1 MPCVLSGRALST
13 ESMRTFCPT
22 LSLQDESVSLMSE
35 SLAKLSILNYET
47 DYCEANDV
55 LPFNPGS
62 FVTAASNPGC
72 VEACDNGNCQPSAF
86 TLSAQHDFADY
97 NFSNSLIFVPGYCH
111 CAEETQ
117 VSANLMTQTPREPSL
132 AHSVCS
138 LPDYV
143 VKTRRAQTIHLE
155 LNSMGMEPNFPAT
168 ALRAAH
174 GEPACR
180 TLSYLC
186 DAALTARHFVFRRA
200 EFIAESA
207 VEEGEVDISAEVVAG
222 VDGGGGISDDISA
235 VDDEEEVL
243 FSEVAGRGGTSDSKL
258 EESVDPSMRQ
268 VMKAA
273 VAPAKWRAE
282 VERVAPKLRFKAQLS
297 GREWRTHLEATRKHK
312 DVLAQVVPDTY
323 RSLEKISADV
333 GGMVERVSSKERFIN
348 TTFQALAQEY
358 KAVQDSQDGVTEKH
372 KEASDAVSSLTNDLA
387 VLSDELEELTGSL
400 DDRGA
405 SITDTSPLVKIKAA
419 LAKLRAEIREMDTRV
434 GVLGHRLMQH
444 KLAAS
449 LARAGKTRAGGRADE
464 EEGDSDDELD
474 IEDDEL

>member
-1 MPCVLSGRALST
+1 
-13 ESMRTFCPT
+13 
-22 LSLQDESVSLMSE
+22 
-35 SLAKLSILNYET
+35 
-47 DYCEANDV
+47 
-55 LPFNPGS
+55 
-62 FVTAASNPGC
+62 
-72 VEACDNGNCQPSAF
+72 
-86 TLSAQHDFADY
+86 
-97 NFSNSLIFVPGYCH
+97 
-111 CAEETQ
+111 
-117 VSANLMTQTPREPSL
+117 
-132 AHSVCS
+132 
-138 LPDYV
+138 
-143 VKTRRAQTIHLE
+143 
-155 LNSMGMEPNFPAT
+155 MGMEPNFPAT

-186 DAALTARHFVFRRA
+186 DAALSARHFVFRRA
-200 EFIAESA
+200 EFVAESA
-207 VEEGEVDISAEVVAG
+207 VEEGEVDMSAEVASG
-222 VDGGGGISDDISA
+222 LDGPGGISDDVSA
-235 VDDEEEVL
+235 GEEDEEVL
-243 FSEVAGRGGTSDSKL
+243 FSEAARGSATDSKL
-258 EESVDPSMRQ
+258 EDSVDLSMRT

-297 GREWRTHLEATRKHK
+297 GREWRTHLEATRKHR
-312 DVLAQVVPDTY
+312 DVLAKVFPDTY

-348 TTFQALAQEY
+348 TTFQSLAHEY
-358 KAVQDSQDGVTEKH
+358 KSVQDAQDTVTERH
-372 KEASDAVSSLTNDLA
+372 KEASDAVGSLTNELA
-387 VLSDELEELTGSL
+387 LLSDELEELTGSL

-419 LAKLRAEIREMDTRV
+419 LSKLRAEIREMDTRV

-464 EEGDSDDELD
+464 EEGDSGDELD